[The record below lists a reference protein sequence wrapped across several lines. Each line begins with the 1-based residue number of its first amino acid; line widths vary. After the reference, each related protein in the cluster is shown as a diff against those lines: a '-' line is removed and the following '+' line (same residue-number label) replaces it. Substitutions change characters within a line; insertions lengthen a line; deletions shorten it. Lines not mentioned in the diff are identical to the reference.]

1 MNLPVRGC
9 GRGIALGIIALGFA
23 TTAAAGSAVGS
34 TMVLAAAPTEM
45 PVIQQSGTIRYLS
58 GGVGDEERT
67 AMNQVENQFNL
78 GITLATANGSF
89 LSDAQ
94 IRISDSKGSTVLE
107 TVPNGPMLFVQL
119 PPGEYK
125 VDAQGFGQH
134 YSKTVHVG
142 ERMSKITFTWP
153 AQG

>member
-1 MNLPVRGC
+1 MNMPVR

-67 AMNQVENQFNL
+67 AMTQVENQFNL
-78 GITLATANGSF
+78 GITL
-89 LSDAQ
+89 
-94 IRISDSKGSTVLE
+94 RRPTVR
-107 TVPNGPMLFVQL
+107 
-119 PPGEYK
+119 
-125 VDAQGFGQH
+125 
-134 YSKTVHVG
+134 S
-142 ERMSKITFTWP
+142 
-153 AQG
+153 